1 MKVLNTDGRKLNIVG
16 SNIIDQLRSNEQYR
30 DAKLK
35 LYDINKTGFKVT
47 SKIEI
52 LKIERKIKHFNVYKN
67 NHVDRRLES
76 KLTVEEMVGWAAF
89 YKIRNEEQE
98 KAQDRTQR
106 RSVIPKS
113 R

>member
-1 MKVLNTDGRKLNIVG
+1 MFICSLAND
-16 SNIIDQLRSNEQYR
+16 
-30 DAKLK
+30 LK
-35 LYDINKTGFKVT
+35 LTV
-47 SKIEI
+47 
-52 LKIERKIKHFNVYKN
+52 
-67 NHVDRRLES
+67 VDLCS

-106 RSVIPKS
+106 RCFIPKS

>member
-1 MKVLNTDGRKLNIVG
+1 MFIYSLA
-16 SNIIDQLRSNEQYR
+16 NE
-30 DAKLK
+30 
-35 LYDINKTGFKVT
+35 
-47 SKIEI
+47 
-52 LKIERKIKHFNVYKN
+52 LKITV
-67 NHVDRRLES
+67 VDLCS